1 MRRFKLS
8 ALVAAALAL
17 SACAS
22 TPEAPQPIATT
33 PPPPTTASVTGG
45 LDRYL
50 EQRARVENVG
60 FRLRKAAAPVCAKKK
75 ETKPDIGLIVWSL
88 ANFPNADDRERLSGT
103 FALTDAVTVALAVD
117 GAPAARA
124 GLQTG
129 AIITHVDDKPVG
141 EGKGA
146 TERFINWSNAAAR
159 KGPVH
164 LRLADGT
171 AVTATPQAVC
181 AFPTLLVRAPEINAA
196 ADGRV
201 LAITT
206 GLFELTR
213 SDDEL
218 ALVLGHELA
227 HNVLGHLEQ
236 IAVKEKP
243 DGLLDAFMRATI
255 GTAVA
260 KAATPPYTIALEKEA
275 DYVGLYFMARA
286 GYDIAAAE
294 GFWRRLNEATAAAKT
309 VAATHPTG
317 EERLRAIQAAV
328 AEIKAKQKA
337 GKPLEP
343 DLKPRR

>member
-8 ALVAAALAL
+8 VFFAAALAL

-22 TPEAPQPIATT
+22 TPDAPTPVRTT
-33 PPPPTTASVTGG
+33 PTTASVTGG

-50 EQRARVENVG
+50 EQRARVESVG
-60 FRLRKAAAPVCAKKK
+60 FRLRRAAAPVCASKK

-88 ANFPNADDRERLSGT
+88 ANFPNADDRERLTGT
-103 FALTDAVTVALAVD
+103 FGLTDAVTVALAVE
-117 GAPAARA
+117 GAPAAQA

-129 AIITHVDDKPVG
+129 TVITHVNDKPVG
-141 EGKGA
+141 EDKGA
-146 TERFINWSNAAAR
+146 TERFIKWSNAAAH
-159 KGPVH
+159 KGPVR
-164 LRLADGT
+164 LRLANGT
-171 AVTATPQAVC
+171 TVTAAPQTVC
-181 AFPTLLVRAPEINAA
+181 EFPTLLVRAPEINAA

-206 GLFELTR
+206 GLLELTK

-236 IAVKEKP
+236 LAAANDKP
-243 DGLLDAFMRATI
+243 DSLLDAFMRATI

-260 KAATPPYTIALEKEA
+260 KAATPPYSVAFEKEA

-294 GFWRRLNEATAAAKT
+294 GFWRRLNET
-309 VAATHPTG
+309 VAAANTVAITHPTG
-317 EERLRAIQAAV
+317 DDRLRAIQTTV

-337 GKPLEP
+337 GKRIEP